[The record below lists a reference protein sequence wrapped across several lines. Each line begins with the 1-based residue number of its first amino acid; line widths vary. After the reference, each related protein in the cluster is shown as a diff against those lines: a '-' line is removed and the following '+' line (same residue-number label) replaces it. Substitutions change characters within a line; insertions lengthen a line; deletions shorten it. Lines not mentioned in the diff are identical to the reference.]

1 MIGAGILCCNQEP
14 SNRML
19 RKSLYMFFYMSVD
32 VNGISYDHIS
42 HWSMCRL
49 VSFSVIFMYSFS
61 HVFVTATM
69 HYLWYACTMYMYIH
83 VCTC

>member
-14 SNRML
+14 SNLML

-49 VSFSVIFMYSFS
+49 VSFSVIHVQLQSCFCHCHNALFVVRMYNV
-61 HVFVTATM
+61 HVYT
-69 HYLWYACTMYMYIH
+69 
-83 VCTC
+83 CTC